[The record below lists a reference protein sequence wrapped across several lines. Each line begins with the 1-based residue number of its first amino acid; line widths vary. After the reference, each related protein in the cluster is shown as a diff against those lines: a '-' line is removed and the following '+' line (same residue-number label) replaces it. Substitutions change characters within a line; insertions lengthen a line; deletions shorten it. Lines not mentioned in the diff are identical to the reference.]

1 MYIFDQYLKLSRE
14 AKSLATRYGCAC
26 LKAHLGA
33 LSAYGMKKKLLTDTE
48 KMKYASDW
56 LNKSSRFYNKKE
68 QGEPIVRRQVVED
81 IDRRVQPLFSLTS
94 LLCHPLWQLI
104 DNPKPTK
111 QSIIEA
117 LSNLPHGYV
126 QMLFKEDSAL
136 GLVKR
141 KKLSRQ
147 AIWKIHASADI
158 HALACLI
165 AFCLESPSTKNDR
178 LDLAQLSAIRYLI
191 KLSIISVFSTVAED
205 FYILLNQ
212 NFSATL
218 VTKHDRLYS
227 DVWPYRAS
235 DDSPI
240 MIPMRIINNCHVNI
254 AGTINVYKKLY
265 QKAIQRDLVNKTDE
279 DEQKFYNFICH
290 TEIQALSDILYQDE
304 SIPDNFRDL
313 KHLIFERTLHR
324 K

>member
-1 MYIFDQYLKLSRE
+1 
-14 AKSLATRYGCAC
+14 
-26 LKAHLGA
+26 
-33 LSAYGMKKKLLTDTE
+33 MKKKLLTDTE
-48 KMKYASDW
+48 KMKYGSDW

-68 QGEPIVRRQVVED
+68 QGEPIVRRYVVED

-104 DNPKPTK
+104 DNPTPTK
-111 QSIIEA
+111 QSINEA
-117 LSNLPHGYV
+117 LSNLPHSYV
-126 QMLFKEDSAL
+126 QMLFKEDGAA

-141 KKLSRQ
+141 KELSRQ
-147 AIWKIHASADI
+147 AIWKIDASADI
-158 HALACLI
+158 HALNCLI
-165 AFCLESPSTKNDR
+165 AFCLESLSTKNER
-178 LDLAQLSAIRYLI
+178 LDLPQLSAIKYLI

-218 VTKHDRLYS
+218 ATKHDRLYS
-227 DVWPYRAS
+227 DVWPYRER
-235 DDSPI
+235 DGSPI

-254 AGTINVYKKLY
+254 AGTINIYRKLH
-265 QKAIQRDLVNKTDE
+265 QKAIQRGLVNKTDQ

-290 TEIQALSDILYQDE
+290 TEIQHLSDILYQDAP
-304 SIPDNFRDL
+304 IPDNFSDL
-313 KHLIFERTLHR
+313 KHLLFERTLNR

>member
-1 MYIFDQYLKLSRE
+1 MYTFDQYLKLSRE

-33 LSAYGMKKKLLTDTE
+33 LSAYDMKKKLLTDAE
-48 KMKYASDW
+48 KMKYGADW

-104 DNPKPTK
+104 DNPTPTK
-111 QSIIEA
+111 QSITEA
-117 LSNLPHGYV
+117 LSNLPHSYV
-126 QMLFKEDSAL
+126 QMLFKEADAV

-165 AFCLESPSTKNDR
+165 AFCLESPPTKNDR
-178 LDLAQLSAIRYLI
+178 LDLAQLSAIQYLI

-218 VTKHDRLYS
+218 VAKHDRLYS
-227 DVWPYRAS
+227 DVWPYRAP
-235 DDSPI
+235 DDSHI
-240 MIPMRIINNCHVNI
+240 MLPMRIINNYHVNI

-265 QKAIQRDLVNKTDE
+265 QKAIQRGFVNKADVN
-279 DEQKFYNFICH
+279 EQTFYNFICH
-290 TEIQALSDILYQDE
+290 TEIQQLSNILYQDGP
-304 SIPDNFRDL
+304 IPDNFRDL
-313 KHLIFERTLHR
+313 KHLIFERTLLR